1 MTVKQSI
8 YTATKF
14 KNLPYINKIGKHT
27 YGEPLILHWG
37 ENSKLTI
44 GNFCSI
50 ADNVKIFLGGNH
62 RIDWVT
68 TYPFNALSDIW
79 DNAKDIVGH
88 PATKGNVIIGNDVWI
103 GYGATILSG
112 VTISDGAVIG
122 AEAVVTKDVSPYA
135 IVVGNPARE
144 IKKRFSDENIKKLLK
159 IKWWDWEDSEISKKI
174 HLLCSGNIDIFCNP
188 PKKSLWTKMLE
199 QI

>member
-1 MTVKQSI
+1 MTVKQSM

-14 KNLPYINKIGKHT
+14 QNLPYINKIGKHT

-79 DNAKDIVGH
+79 DNAKDIIGH
-88 PATKGNVIIGNDVWI
+88 PATKGDVIIGNDVWI

-144 IKKRFSDENIKKLLK
+144 IKKRFSDENIKQLLK

-199 QI
+199 KI